1 MRLARARMVTGNP
14 TELSIAA
21 MIDVVFLL
29 LIFFLVTTTMAAPE
43 RQLDPAI
50 AVDRDARGQSV
61 LQLQPLVIDIY
72 REQGVAVY
80 RAGATWGESLSTIMP
95 IIDNYPDPSAG
106 AIINLS
112 DGVPFNM
119 AAQAINA
126 VREADF
132 EAVSLVPVE

>member
-50 AVDRDARGQSV
+50 AVDREARGQSV

-80 RAGATWGESLSTIMP
+80 RAGATWGESLATIMP
-95 IIDNYPDPSAG
+95 IIGNYPDPSAG

-126 VREADF
+126 VREAGF